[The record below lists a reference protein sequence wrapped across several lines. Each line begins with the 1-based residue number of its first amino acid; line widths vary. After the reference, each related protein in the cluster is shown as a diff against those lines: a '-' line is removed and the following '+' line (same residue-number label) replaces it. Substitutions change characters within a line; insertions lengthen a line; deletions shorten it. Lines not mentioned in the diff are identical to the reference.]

1 MRAAIV
7 VPRLYI
13 RGSDSDGYTNR
24 PHVLRHEY
32 DHWLYVRGLGAPGIR
47 IARTSDATDTTMY
60 RSKALQVHESPA
72 FPYISNH
79 KKNVENLGR
88 GCRGSGGRGKAEAA
102 SLCIYIYIHIHV
114 YMYINN
120 LLKTL

>member
-24 PHVLRHEY
+24 PHVLRHGY
-32 DHWLYVRGLGAPGIR
+32 DHWLYIRGLGASGIR
-47 IARTSDATDTTMY
+47 IARTSDATNTTMY

-72 FPYISNH
+72 FPYISNP
-79 KKNVENLGR
+79 KKNMEKVGR

-102 SLCIYIYIHIHV
+102 SLCAIRFI
-114 YMYINN
+114 
-120 LLKTL
+120 